1 MTPDDIAADRAVIDA
16 ATRRAGPWAALG
28 TRLLEDTGGCTCGPG
43 GLNGLHEP
51 YCGAEPVAEG
61 SPDVIAFLAAARP
74 GWPRALDALEAAQEG
89 NARLREALDEAIRH
103 KVELDDLRRQAK
115 AERDEARA
123 EVEAMRRGEVDG
135 VFTSVVHG
143 CCERAEQAEAAIAR
157 VRALCDEADRAA
169 AMPDEPVV
177 IYTDEVRA
185 ALDGGDD
192 RG

>member
-1 MTPDDIAADRAVIDA
+1 VTADPRVEAVAEALRRRYRADEPFTP
-16 ATRRAGPWAALG
+16 AALA
-28 TRLLEDTGGCTCGPG
+28 PI
-43 GLNGLHEP
+43 
-51 YCGAEPVAEG
+51 AVA
-61 SPDVIAFLAAARP
+61 
-74 GWPRALDALEAAQEG
+74 ALDAY
-89 NARLREALDEAIRH
+89 
-103 KVELDDLRRQAK
+103 
-115 AERDEARA
+115 
-123 EVEAMRRGEVDG
+123 DG
-135 VFTSVVHG
+135 PKFSSVVHG